1 MPLDHHGA
9 HAVTESVQ
17 GWRHMEGAPAAL
29 GVREDPRG
37 GVASVLNGDW
47 NSAQ

>member
-1 MPLDHHGA
+1 MTLGHRGA
-9 HAVTESVQ
+9 HAVTKSVQ
-17 GWRHMEGAPAAL
+17 GWRHVEGVPAAL

-37 GVASVLNGDW
+37 GVASVLNSDW